1 MPEIPQKKIVNKL
14 LGEILIERKIIT
26 REQLEEAL
34 SVLKR
39 EEKLIGEI
47 LVEKGFVKEEDIAQT
62 LTAQYGFPYLPL
74 DSYEIEP
81 EIINLIPQDLARQ
94 YVIVPVDKLGN
105 SLSVAI
111 SNPLNSE
118 AVENIEKLTNLHI
131 QLFVSTS
138 SDIRR
143 AINRYYKKK
152 EDK

>member
-1 MPEIPQKKIVNKL
+1 MSEIPQKKIVNKL
-14 LGEILIERKIIT
+14 LGEILIERQIIT
-26 REQLEEAL
+26 REQLEDAL
-34 SVLKR
+34 SILKK

-47 LVEKGFVKEEDIAQT
+47 LVERGFAKEEDIAQT

-81 EIINLIPQDLARQ
+81 EIIKLIPQDLARH
-94 YVIVPVDKLGN
+94 YMFIPVDKLGN

-118 AVENIEKLTNLHI
+118 AIEKIEKLTNLHI
-131 QLFVSTS
+131 QIFVSTS

-143 AINRYYKKK
+143 AIDKYYNKKVT
-152 EDK
+152 

>member
-14 LGEILIERKIIT
+14 LGEILIERQIIT
-26 REQLEEAL
+26 REQLQEAL
-34 SVLKR
+34 SILKK

-47 LVEKGFVKEEDIAQT
+47 LVEKGFAKEEDIAQT

-74 DSYEIEP
+74 DSYEVDP
-81 EIINLIPQDLARQ
+81 AIIKLIPQDLARQ
-94 YVIVPVDKLGN
+94 YVFIPVDKLGN

-111 SNPLNSE
+111 SNPLNNE
-118 AVENIEKLTNLHI
+118 ALEKIEKLTNLHI
-131 QLFVSTS
+131 QIFVSTS

-143 AINRYYKKK
+143 AIDKYYKK

>member
-14 LGEILIERKIIT
+14 LGEILIERQIIT
-26 REQLEEAL
+26 RAQLEEAL
-34 SVLKR
+34 SILKK

-47 LVEKGFVKEEDIAQT
+47 LVEKGFAKEEDIAQT

-81 EIINLIPQDLARQ
+81 EITKLIPRDLARQ
-94 YVIVPVDKLGN
+94 YLFIPVDKLGN

-118 AVENIEKLTNLHI
+118 AIEKIEKLTNLHI
-131 QLFVSTS
+131 QIFVSTS

-143 AINRYYKKK
+143 AIDKYYK
-152 EDK
+152 